1 MRNRPPPTIPLD
13 IPPARRFNPRVKPF
27 LTLTFVLLVL
37 VAVIGGGGLIFFLSY
52 TTELSR
58 KDKPAASATITP
70 VRPRPAPSR

>member
-1 MRNRPPPTIPLD
+1 
-13 IPPARRFNPRVKPF
+13 VKPF

-70 VRPRPAPSR
+70 VRPRPAPTR

>member
-1 MRNRPPPTIPLD
+1 
-13 IPPARRFNPRVKPF
+13 VKPF

-70 VRPRPAPSR
+70 RVPRPAPTR